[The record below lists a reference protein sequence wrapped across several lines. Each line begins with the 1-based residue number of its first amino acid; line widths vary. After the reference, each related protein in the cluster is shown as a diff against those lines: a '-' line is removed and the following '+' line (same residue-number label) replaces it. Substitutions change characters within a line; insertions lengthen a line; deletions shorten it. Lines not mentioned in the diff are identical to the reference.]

1 MSSVR
6 WKVPLEC
13 RHCGSSGE
21 VVFSKPVSSGAPPD
35 VVYLPGGFNVVPSRR
50 VDKTPNVL
58 CLRCGKSAMP
68 HAATPGRFFRRIA
81 GALPHFH

>member
-13 RHCGSSGE
+13 RYCGSSGE
-21 VVFSKPVSSGAPPD
+21 VVFSKPVSSGASPD
-35 VVYLPGGFNVVPSRR
+35 VEYVPGGFKVVPSDR
-50 VDKTPNVL
+50 VGRIPDVICT
-58 CLRCGKSAMP
+58 RCGKSAMP